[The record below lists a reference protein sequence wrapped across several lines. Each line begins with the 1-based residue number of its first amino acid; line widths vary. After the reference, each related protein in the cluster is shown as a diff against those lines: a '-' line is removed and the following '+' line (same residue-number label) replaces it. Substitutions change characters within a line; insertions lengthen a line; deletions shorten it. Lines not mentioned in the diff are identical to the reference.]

1 MLLPP
6 DTEYEGSLAFGEQLR
21 SSVGVEGDFMK
32 LRESVVK
39 RLSESP
45 GEQLKAR
52 DLAEWL
58 VETYPDVCAKKA
70 EKSGLTNPQ
79 LLNQLVAEIGSNRP
93 AWMKKHPQL
102 NATAERP
109 RLYYWSEKTD
119 QQTVEE
125 AETVST
131 LYEGETLAT
140 LPAEHALYGPVIEF
154 FASEFRA
161 FAMRI
166 DEKTASNRRGT
177 NGNKWLFPDLCAMES
192 LIEGLDA
199 DVTSLVTLTGGK
211 KAFLYSIEVKVV
223 LNSSN
228 VREAFFQTVSNSSW
242 ANYGYLVA
250 AQVDVRVMDELR
262 MLHGLHGTGVIQLSV
277 DNPSDS
283 QVLIPA
289 RLSDQLDWKN
299 INRLTEENPD
309 FRTFA
314 MRVKHF
320 YQTNNVTASGWKA

>member
-1 MLLPP
+1 
-6 DTEYEGSLAFGEQLR
+6 
-21 SSVGVEGDFMK
+21 MK
-32 LRESVVK
+32 LRESVIK
-39 RLSESP
+39 RLSASP

-52 DLAEWL
+52 DLADWL
-58 VETYPDVCAKKA
+58 FQTYPDACAKKA
-70 EKSGLTNPQ
+70 EKSGATDAQ
-79 LLNQLVAEIGSNRP
+79 LLKQLVAEIGASRP

-102 NATAERP
+102 KATAERP
-109 RLYYWSEKTD
+109 RLYYWSEKSD
-119 QQTVEE
+119 QQTVEDAE
-125 AETVST
+125 APLSVQ
-131 LYEGETLAT
+131 EGPSAAS
-140 LPAEHALYGPVIEF
+140 LPVEYALYGPVIEF
-154 FASEFRA
+154 FETEFRA

-166 DEKTASNRRGT
+166 DEKTASNRRGL

-199 DVTSLVTLTGGK
+199 EVTSLVNLTGGK

-223 LNSSN
+223 LNASN

-250 AQVDVRVMDELR
+250 AQVDGRVMDELR
-262 MLHGLHGTGVIQLSV
+262 MLHGLHGTGVIQLDV

-299 INRLTEENPD
+299 INRLTEENSD